1 VSVTD
6 LVPPTAT
13 QDRTAAGGP
22 PVRRCGPLSLLGA
35 SVLPV
40 AGSLAVDTW
49 RVGAVA
55 LAVQLLLLPLA
66 VRGWRA
72 LLPRLVPVTIAAVSV
87 GWSTWLLGGEAD
99 PVAAAVASVLRIA
112 VLVLPGVV
120 LLAWLDPSET
130 GDHLAQRLHLPAR
143 AVVAATAALEQLT
156 ALAQAWDELSRARRA
171 RGLGPGRGPVSRVRW
186 AASTAFGLLVEGL
199 RRAARVSVAMDAR
212 GFADAAG
219 RSWAL
224 PARWALADT
233 VLLVVGALVAAVPLV
248 ATALLG

>member
-1 VSVTD
+1 VSVAG

-13 QDRTAAGGP
+13 ADRVAAGGP

-49 RVGAVA
+49 RVGAAA
-55 LAVQLLLLPLA
+55 LGVQLLLLPLA

-72 LLPRLVPVTIAAVSV
+72 LLPRLVPVTVAALSV

-99 PVAAAVASVLRIA
+99 ALSAALASVLRIA

-130 GDHLAQRLHLPAR
+130 GDHLAQRVHLPAR
-143 AVVAATAALEQLT
+143 AVVAATAALEQLS
-156 ALAQAWDELSRARRA
+156 ALAQAWDELARARRA
-171 RGLGPGRGPVSRVRW
+171 RGLGPGRGPASRLRW
-186 AASTAFGLLVEGL
+186 GASTAFGLLVEAL
-199 RRAARVSVAMDAR
+199 RRAARMSLAMDAR
-212 GFADAAG
+212 GFADAQR

-224 PARWALADT
+224 PARWSAADT
-233 VLLVVGALVAAVPLV
+233 VLLAVGALVAAVPLV
-248 ATALLG
+248 AGALLR